1 MKFHGLNSKF
11 RCKFKTTEF
20 NLLDSIP
27 VGEACKTLLDKGAYL
42 VCANCTRGPEQ
53 IVEVIEHIVVTQE
66 R

>member
-27 VGEACKTLLDKGAYL
+27 VGEACKTLPDKGAYL
-42 VCANCTRGPEQ
+42 VGAIIQ
-53 IVEVIEHIVVTQE
+53 VVLNKWLKL
-66 R
+66 